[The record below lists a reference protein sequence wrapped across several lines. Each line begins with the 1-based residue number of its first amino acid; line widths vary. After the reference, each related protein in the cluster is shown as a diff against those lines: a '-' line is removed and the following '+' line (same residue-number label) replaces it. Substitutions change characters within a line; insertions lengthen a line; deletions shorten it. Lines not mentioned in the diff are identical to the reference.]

1 MREVTSGQSES
12 GPEAAFPPATGV
24 GLVLQGGGMR
34 GAYTAGVVDAFMDQ
48 GVDFPYVIGVS
59 SGANAGG
66 DYISGQRERNHK
78 MFVELVADPRY
89 AGWANLVRERSWF
102 GMRFLFETAPDVV
115 APFDYEAFHRSGRTF
130 VVVATD
136 CITGSPVYFRH
147 HDHDPRWF
155 VRTVNRASCSLPLLS
170 PPVAIDGRLYVD
182 GGVSDPIPIGRSLED
197 GNARNVVVLTVN
209 AGYRKSSKLLDLPT
223 RLALPRCRGVRRALR
238 RRGEV
243 YNACLDRL
251 AALEQAGQTFIL
263 RPVKP
268 LVVDR
273 LERDVEKLDALYRQ
287 GYEETLE
294 RLPALKAWLG
304 APSA

>member
-1 MREVTSGQSES
+1 
-12 GPEAAFPPATGV
+12 
-24 GLVLQGGGMR
+24 MR
-34 GAYTAGVVDAFMDQ
+34 GAYTAGVVDAFLDH

-89 AGWANLVRERSWF
+89 AGWANLLRERSWF
-102 GMRFLFETAPDVV
+102 GMKFLFETAPDLV
-115 APFDYEAFHRSGRTF
+115 APFDYEAFRRSPSTF
-130 VVVATD
+130 VVVTTD

-147 HDHDPRWF
+147 HGHDPRWF
-155 VRTVNRASCSLPLLS
+155 VRTVNRASCSLPMLS

-182 GGVSDPIPIGRSLED
+182 GGVSDPIPIDRSMKD

-209 AGYRKSSKLLDLPT
+209 AGYRKSSKPLHLPMGIA
-223 RLALPRCRGVRRALR
+223 LARCPGVRRALR
-238 RRGEV
+238 RRNEV
-243 YNACLDRL
+243 YNACLDKL
-251 AALEQAGQTFIL
+251 SALEEAGRVFVL
-263 RPVKP
+263 RPGRP

-273 LERDVEKLDALYRQ
+273 LERDVVKLDALYRQ

-294 RLPALKAWLG
+294 HLPALRIWLG
-304 APSA
+304 APTA